1 MRLTRTAL
9 PLSGHIFIL
18 FVFLFLVYYDAYLG
32 RNSIHFKNIPKNIL
46 KIVTKIITKNLSKSY
61 NKKIQKSVVDTYLL
75 FKLYFRDD
83 FWDNFHDI
91 FKCIELHPWLPPPD
105 WAASV
110 VPTLLRVPP
119 TTEARLWSTLT
130 DLAGVGASY
139 EDLDV
144 CN

>member
-1 MRLTRTAL
+1 MDFEVAFSADDDQTESQLRN
-9 PLSGHIFIL
+9 SS
-18 FVFLFLVYYDAYLG
+18 LFLAPLEVAAALSLG
-32 RNSIHFKNIPKNIL
+32 
-46 KIVTKIITKNLSKSY
+46 
-61 NKKIQKSVVDTYLL
+61 SVVAGMLMT
-75 FKLYFRDD
+75 
-83 FWDNFHDI
+83 I
-91 FKCIELHPWLPPPD
+91 WLPPPPD

-110 VPTLLRVPP
+110 APTLLRVPPP